1 MSKQLIIEPS
11 GQQLSVFDGETLLD
25 AAMREGFNMPY
36 GCKNGSCGACKG
48 KVLQGKVV
56 HGDHS
61 PTALTAA
68 DQANGLA
75 LFCCATP
82 VSEQVSIECR
92 EVAATKDI
100 QIRTLPTRIE
110 KINKVSHD
118 VAVLTLKLP
127 STEKLAFLAGQ
138 YIDIHTKTGNK
149 RSFSIANSPAQEGFL
164 ELHIRKV
171 PGGEFSSYVWDTLQ
185 EREIFRFT
193 GPLGSF
199 FLREDSDKPI
209 IFVATG
215 TGFAPIKGMLE
226 HAFAQNMQREMVLYW
241 GCRSLHDL
249 YMPELPAQWQQQ
261 YPNFSF
267 IPVLSEPKAEDQ
279 WTGRTGLVHEAVLA
293 DFPKL
298 DHYQVYACGA
308 PVMVEAAVN
317 AFVAHGLPTD
327 EFYSDAFFSS
337 QQVK

>member
-48 KVLQGKVV
+48 KVLAGEVA

-61 PTALTAA
+61 PTALTSEEV
-68 DQANGLA
+68 DKGLA

-82 VSEQVSIECR
+82 VSDSVSIECR

-110 KINKVSHD
+110 KIDKLSHD

-127 STEKLAFLAGQ
+127 STERLQFLAGQ

-149 RSFSIANSPAQEGFL
+149 RSFSIANAPHEDGFL
-164 ELHIRKV
+164 QLHIRHV
-171 PGGEFSSYVWDTLQ
+171 PGGEFSGYVWEQ
-185 EREIFRFT
+185 MKEREIFRFT

-209 IFVATG
+209 IFIATG
-215 TGFAPIKGMLE
+215 TGFAPIKGIVE
-226 HAFAQNMQREMVLYW
+226 HALHHNTQREMVLYW
-241 GCRSLHDL
+241 GCRSLEDL
-249 YMPELPAQWQQQ
+249 YMPAVPSQWQQQ
-261 YPNFSF
+261 YPNFTF

-279 WTGRTGLVHEAVLA
+279 WQGRTGLVHEAVQA
-293 DFPKL
+293 DFSNFT
-298 DHYQVYACGA
+298 HYQVYACGA
-308 PVMVEAAVN
+308 PVMVDAAYK
-317 AFVAHGLPTD
+317 ALIAKGLPEN

-337 QQVK
+337 KDSK

>member
-48 KVLQGKVV
+48 KVLSGEVA

-61 PTALTAA
+61 STALTHEEIEK
-68 DQANGLA
+68 GLS

-82 VSEQVSIECR
+82 VSDSVSIECR

-100 QIRTLPTRIE
+100 QIKTLPTRIE
-110 KINKVSHD
+110 KIDKVSHD

-127 STEKLAFLAGQ
+127 STERLQFLAGQ

-149 RSFSIANSPAQEGFL
+149 RSFSIANAPHQEGYL
-164 ELHIRKV
+164 ELHIRHV
-171 PGGEFSSYVWDTLQ
+171 PGGEFSGYVWEQ
-185 EREIFRFT
+185 MKEREIFRFT

-209 IFVATG
+209 IFIATG
-215 TGFAPIKGMLE
+215 TGFAPIKGIVE
-226 HAFAQNMQREMVLYW
+226 HALHHNIQREMVLYW
-241 GCRSLHDL
+241 GCRSLDDL
-249 YMPELPAQWQQQ
+249 YMPAVASQWQQQ
-261 YPNFSF
+261 YPNFTF
-267 IPVLSEPKAEDQ
+267 IPVLSEPKPQDQ
-279 WTGRTGLVHEAVLA
+279 WPGRTGLVHEAVLT
-293 DFPKL
+293 DFANL
-298 DHYQVYACGA
+298 AHYQVYACGA
-308 PVMVEAAVN
+308 PVMVEAALKGCI
-317 AFVAHGLPTD
+317 AQGLPSE
-327 EFYSDAFFSS
+327 EFYSDAFFTSHA
-337 QQVK
+337 VK